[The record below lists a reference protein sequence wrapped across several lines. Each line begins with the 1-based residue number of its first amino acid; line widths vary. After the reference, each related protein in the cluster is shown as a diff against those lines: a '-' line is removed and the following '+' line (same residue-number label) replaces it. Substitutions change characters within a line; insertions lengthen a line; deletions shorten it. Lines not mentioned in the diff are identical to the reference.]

1 VQTFLDLFALALGTK
16 ESEREQHML
25 RITKS
30 IDENSS
36 EVTLTLEGR
45 LAAEWVALLES
56 ECLLYLNEIS
66 NIRLDFG
73 NVTFVDDKG
82 LSMLQRLAAMNVE
95 IIDHCGL
102 IIDSLQRQGEH

>member
-1 VQTFLDLFALALGTK
+1 
-16 ESEREQHML
+16 ML
-25 RITKS
+25 RITKA

-56 ECLLYLNEIS
+56 ECLQCFNEHS
-66 NIRLDFG
+66 KVRLEFAE
-73 NVTFVDDKG
+73 VTFVDDDG
-82 LSMLQRLAAMNVE
+82 SRMLRRLAAMNVE

-102 IIDSLQRQGEH
+102 IIDSPQRRGEH